1 MDSFR
6 NIPDFG
12 SASWK
17 DPVDTQFLLPTV
29 GNGAGDARV
38 VKSLNT
44 IFIWSGSAWVQVGG
58 GSGVVVSVNG
68 QTGVVVLT
76 TDDIG
81 EGPNNKYFTNAR
93 AVSAVGV
100 SLIDSSTIDF
110 TYNSSAS
117 EISAVIVDG
126 SITNVKIN
134 SAAAI
139 AYTKLNLANS
149 IVDGDVS
156 PTAAINRTKL
166 EALNPD
172 YVVVNDSS
180 GVMSE
185 VEFLE
190 IAQGG
195 TGSNNKSGAF
205 DSLAPTS
212 TIGDLIAH
220 NGTSNVVLSPGAD
233 GLVLTA
239 DSAEPEGLTYRLAN
253 AGPLTGFTPL
263 SGPVTASDSILSGIQ
278 KLYGNSQEVFNKNVI
293 FGNGQDGNI
302 TISSGTV
309 TLTQDAFYNNLTV
322 SGTGALTTNAYR
334 VHVANVLDIS
344 AAPVNAIRAVTTN
357 APNASGTSAGAQ
369 PGVLTSA
376 ELNTGIRGVLGAGG
390 GVAAGGNGTAASA
403 TNVLIPPTNLGGRGG
418 AGGAGASGV
427 GGSQGVTNVSS
438 NFKPAY
444 NYNPYLLRGAILG
457 AGGPAG
463 SGAGGGGGD
472 ASAGGGGAGSGSGG
486 GVVFIAARTI
496 NRGASTAVGAI
507 SALGGN
513 GGNGG
518 SSVAGNRGGGGGGGG
533 GCGGYIQLVYS
544 FLTGSTATDCID
556 VSGGRGGNGGNG
568 FGTGIGGNGGGGG
581 AGGVAVVINIVQ
593 GTTGVT
599 IGPVATL
606 QVPAVGTV
614 GGTGNNGAVARVS
627 L

>member
-76 TDDIG
+76 TDDVG

-117 EISAVIVDG
+117 EISAVIVDD

-149 IVDGDVS
+149 IVNADVS
-156 PTAAINRTKL
+156 SVAAIARTKI
-166 EALNPD
+166 ASGTPNH
-172 YVVVNDSS
+172 VVVNDGAGVLSS
-180 GVMSE
+180 VAQ
-185 VEFLE
+185 LP
-190 IAQGG
+190 ITQGG
-195 TGSNNKSGAF
+195 TGANNAVNAF
-205 DSLAPTS
+205 DALSPAFTA
-212 TIGDLIAH
+212 GDLIVS
-220 NGTSNVVLSPGAD
+220 NGDNNVALSPGAD

-239 DSAEPEGLTYRLAN
+239 DSSVPEGLSYQEAS
-253 AGPLTGFTPL
+253 AGGLTGFTP
-263 SGPVTASDSILSGIQ
+263 STGVVTGSDSILSGIQ
-278 KLYGNSQEVFNKNVI
+278 KLYGNSLEVYNKNII

-309 TLTQDAFYNNLTV
+309 TLTQDAFYNNLTI
-322 SGTGALTTNAYR
+322 SGTGSLVMNAYR
-334 VHVANVLDIS
+334 VHVAGILDIS
-344 AAPVNAIRAVTTN
+344 TAPANGIRVVTTS
-357 APNASGTSAGAQ
+357 APNAAGTAAGAL
-369 PGVLTSA
+369 PGTLTSA
-376 ELNTGIRGVLGAGG
+376 ELNTGIRGVAGVAG
-390 GVAAGGNGTAASA
+390 GVAAGTTGTQISA
-403 TNVLIPPTNLGGRGG
+403 VNVLIPPTNLGGRGG
-418 AGGAGASGV
+418 SGGAGSGGAGGA
-427 GGSQGVTNVSS
+427 QGVTNVST

-444 NYNPYLLRGAILG
+444 NYNPYLLRGVIQG
-457 AGGPAG
+457 AGGPGGSAGG
-463 SGAGGGGGD
+463 SGGGDGTAGGGSG
-472 ASAGGGGAGSGSGG
+472 GSGSGG
-486 GVVFIAARTI
+486 GVAFIAARTI
-496 NRGASTAVGAI
+496 LRGASTAAGAI
-507 SALGGN
+507 SAVGGLGG
-513 GGNGG
+513 GGGLPAG
-518 SSVAGNRGGGGGGGG
+518 GNRGGGGGGGG
-533 GCGGYIQLVYS
+533 GCGGYIQLVYA
-544 FLTGSTATDCID
+544 FLTGSTATNAID
-556 VSGGRGGNGGNG
+556 VSGGRGGNGNNG
-568 FGTGIGGNGGGGG
+568 AGTGLGGNGGGGG
-581 AGGVAVVINIVQ
+581 AGGVVVLIDVVQ

-606 QVPAVGTV
+606 QTPAVGIT
-614 GGTGNNGAVARVS
+614 GGTGTNGAVARVS